1 MKNINSAFTILEHTA
16 DIGLKVYGSSL
27 SNLFEEAVSAFISL
41 LVKSSKTGFNHT
53 TEFEIAGEDYIDL
66 MIRCLSEILY
76 LFEAESLIV
85 NRIEIKSIT
94 SKKLAAILKIT
105 EFDPATHEI
114 INNIKAATYHN
125 ASINKT
131 DDGWCSIIYFDL

>member
-1 MKNINSAFTILEHTA
+1 MKNINSTFTILEHTA
-16 DIGLKVYGSSL
+16 DIGLEVYGSSL
-27 SNLFEEAVSAFISL
+27 SNLFEEVVSAFISL
-41 LVKSSKTGFNHT
+41 LVKNSKIGFNHT

-94 SKKLAAILKIT
+94 SKKLTATLKVT
-105 EFDPATHEI
+105 EFDPATHKI

-125 ASINKT
+125 ASIHKA
-131 DDGWCSIIYFDL
+131 DDGWCGIIYFDL

>member
-1 MKNINSAFTILEHTA
+1 MKNINSTFTVLEHTA

-41 LVKSSKTGFNHT
+41 LVKSSKTEFNHT
-53 TEFEIAGEDYIDL
+53 TKLEIAGEDYIDL

-94 SKKLAAILKIT
+94 SKKLTATLKVT
-105 EFDPATHEI
+105 EFAPATHKI
-114 INNIKAATYHN
+114 INNIKAVTYHN
-125 ASINKT
+125 ASINKA
-131 DDGWCSIIYFDL
+131 DDGWYSIIYFDL